1 MLTLSW
7 NGGLTKMKASFLYIS
22 KLLIALPLLIV
33 TVVNAQES
41 PSVLVGAGRDELQ
54 LKFNLINAIP
64 RSEIPKLQNISNY
77 KLYELVKPEVFA
89 AIVAGNAAVEIV
101 RINSIVDEKEK
112 KAELDKLA
120 DRLKYPPP
128 YPFPNLISAG
138 PPVCDLDC
146 ARITV
151 HLTGALNYDKTYV
164 LTIAGVMLEG
174 KPVKPVEF
182 KIEKN
187 ASIVEALDASNTR
200 EEIRIRS
207 TGPLAVSSR
216 ALSIEACAGAERY
229 CHGSCDAEKLKPY

>member
-112 KAELDKLA
+112 KAELD
-120 DRLKYPPP
+120 
-128 YPFPNLISAG
+128 SS
-138 PPVCDLDC
+138 
-146 ARITV
+146 
-151 HLTGALNYDKTYV
+151 LT
-164 LTIAGVMLEG
+164 
-174 KPVKPVEF
+174 
-182 KIEKN
+182 
-187 ASIVEALDASNTR
+187 
-200 EEIRIRS
+200 
-207 TGPLAVSSR
+207 VSSIH
-216 ALSIEACAGAERY
+216 LLI
-229 CHGSCDAEKLKPY
+229 HFPI